1 MSGVWSARQVR
12 DAALADNE
20 ALRQETAWYDER
32 IREHDADLA
41 AIDARLGE
49 AWAHLGAVLVPDLDP
64 ARLDAL
70 ALRIG
75 LPAIGARAVEAG
87 TRSELAR
94 QQGLRAA
101 AGASPLYQNR
111 EGIRNECE
119 IRIAECDELLA
130 PLRAVYD
137 VICRDPRFI
146 RLRADGYT
154 TKHYNKH

>member
-32 IREHDADLA
+32 IREHDADVA

-101 AGASPLYQNR
+101 ARRRCGISSSARPASSCWSSSAWTWISR
-111 EGIRNECE
+111 SESASRSS
-119 IRIAECDELLA
+119 
-130 PLRAVYD
+130 
-137 VICRDPRFI
+137 
-146 RLRADGYT
+146 
-154 TKHYNKH
+154 

>member
-101 AGASPLYQNR
+101 AGASPTLCR
-111 EGIRNECE
+111 S
-119 IRIAECDELLA
+119 
-130 PLRAVYD
+130 AVNSAARSPGPKD
-137 VICRDPRFI
+137 STSSSASFQSR
-146 RLRADGYT
+146 
-154 TKHYNKH
+154 